1 MKGGQKMSDGKD
13 INCANCRS
21 VVQHNEAFCNNC
33 GLSLEEIDEPIIQVQ
48 QSPNIYNN
56 LAIAALFIGILSIV
70 TNFFP
75 LLSFICITANIV
87 TIITGIIG
95 IVKSQKIGIAFVGF
109 AMGIIGVVFWTLVRI
124 GIFDLPSFSDFWI

>member
-1 MKGGQKMSDGKD
+1 MSGGKD
-13 INCANCRS
+13 KNCAHCRS

-75 LLSFICITANIV
+75 LLSIICITASIV
-87 TIITGIIG
+87 GIITGIIG
-95 IVKSQKIGIAFVGF
+95 IVKSQKIGLAFVGL
-109 AMGIIGVVFWTLVRI
+109 AMGIISVVFWTLVRI